1 MRWQSA
7 ELERARRQA
16 MNPIS
21 KAAALLASLGPAA
34 EEVLK
39 RLQTEQATALRQ
51 AMRQLSGTAELAALQ
66 QQALLEI
73 QTLLQADGQTAPA
86 NISQSGSA
94 AVEVGTTTAVEAAQ
108 LRQRLQQA
116 EQTREDAVRLLTEIP
131 PTFLAAAL
139 NEEQPRIIAIVVHH
153 LSQEQAAEV
162 LRRLPTDLR
171 RETSLRLAQLQLPPP
186 AVLQSI
192 VQAVLRKVAL
202 LAENPE
208 LALSNRQAERTA
220 ALLRQLERSDRKE
233 VLAALEQSDPA
244 LAARVKELLY
254 RVDDLVRL
262 QDRSVQRVLSEV
274 DSRTLALAI
283 KGTSEAV
290 RDKVRK
296 NLSRRA
302 KEALDEEMEFL
313 GGVTQ
318 TQVKEAQKQLTD
330 AMQRLDLAGE
340 LAFENE

>member
-1 MRWQSA
+1 
-7 ELERARRQA
+7 